1 MGLLG
6 DQFKE
11 QQSALSGGFKQNQ
24 QSSGSVKGVSVP
36 VSIMRNGAKL
46 RLGIMLSADVLQSPQ
61 ALEAALSELEQ
72 MFDLDVWQSNS
83 GGGQSGGFKSGGGYQ
98 SNNGG
103 GYGNRGG
110 YGGGFQKRW

>member
-1 MGLLG
+1 MGILG

-11 QQSALSGGFKQNQ
+11 QQAALSGGFKQNQ
-24 QSSGSVKGVSVP
+24 QSSGSVQGVSVP
-36 VSIMRNGAKL
+36 VSIMRNGSKL

-61 ALEAALSELEQ
+61 ALDAALSELEQ
-72 MFDLDVWQSNS
+72 MFDLDVWQSN
-83 GGGQSGGFKSGGGYQ
+83 GGSQSGGFKSGGGYQ
-98 SNNGG
+98 NSNGG